1 MPTDDAGPSG
11 RSHSPHRSVLETP
24 ETTAPGAASVQY
36 PGPEY
41 VSDFRRAAHEAVD
54 WIADYLQDVR
64 KYPVLPDVKPGDL
77 VDALPPSAPDHGE
90 QLEQI
95 LRDFD
100 RQIIPAVTHWN
111 HPRFMAYFACTGS
124 TPAIIG
130 EMLSAAL
137 NTNGIHWK
145 TSPAVSE
152 LEQVTLAWL
161 RQWLDLPEEFFGV
174 IYDTASVSSM
184 HGIICARQMVDPEA
198 RENGSSPNHVVY
210 TSEQSHSSIE
220 KGAIAVGVGQ
230 KNVRKIPVDDGFR
243 MRPDALSAA
252 IEKDLAEG
260 KRPMCVVATLGTTS
274 TTSVD
279 PLSAI
284 VDIAERHKMWV
295 HVDAAYA
302 GSAAILPEHRH
313 ILNGIERAHSLVVNA
328 HKWMFTPIDL
338 SVFYTRRPDILKRAF
353 SLVPEYLEEK
363 VEPRTVSFM
372 DYGVPLGRRFRS
384 LKLWFVLRYFGREGI
399 SRMLRNHIRWAQE
412 FAAWVDSDSRFQ
424 RVAPAPFSVVCFR
437 LRGTDAQ
444 NHALLEKV
452 NASGRLYLS
461 HTALH
466 GQYVLRL
473 AIGNLGTTREDVVA
487 AWELLRE
494 CAREV

>member
-1 MPTDDAGPSG
+1 MSADHSSGSSPSA
-11 RSHSPHRSVLETP
+11 HRSVLETSDS
-24 ETTAPGAASVQY
+24 TVSAAPF
-36 PGPEY
+36 PGPQY
-41 VSDFRRAAHEAVD
+41 LADFRHAAHEAVN

-64 KYPVLPDVKPGDL
+64 RYSVLPDMKPGEL
-77 VDALPPSAPDHGE
+77 VDALPRSAPDEGE
-90 QLEQI
+90 SLEQI
-95 LRDFD
+95 LLDFD
-100 RQIIPAVTHWN
+100 TRIIPAVTHWN
-111 HPRFMAYFACTGS
+111 HPRFMAYFGCTGS

-130 EMLSAAL
+130 EMLAAAL

-152 LEQVTLAWL
+152 LEQVTLTWL
-161 RQWLDLPEEFFGV
+161 RQWLELPEDYFGV

-184 HGIICARQMVDPEA
+184 HGLICARQMADPEA
-198 RENGSSPNHVVY
+198 RENGSRPDHVVY

-220 KGAIAVGVGQ
+220 KGAIAIGIGQ
-230 KNVRKIPVDDGFR
+230 KNVRKIPVDDSFR
-243 MRPDALSAA
+243 MRPEALRAA
-252 IEKDLAEG
+252 IEKDLGEG
-260 KRPMCVVATLGTTS
+260 KRPMCVVATIGTTS

-284 VDIAERHKMWV
+284 VDIAERHKLWV

-302 GSAAILPEHRH
+302 GAAAILPEHRH

-328 HKWMFTPIDL
+328 HKWMLTPIDL
-338 SVFYTRRPDILKRAF
+338 SAFYTRRPDILKRAF

-363 VEPRTVSFM
+363 EEPRAVSFM

-384 LKLWFVLRYFGREGI
+384 LKFWFVMRYFGREGI
-399 SRMLRNHIRWAQE
+399 SRMLRNHIQWAQE

-437 LRGTDAQ
+437 LRGSDTQ
-444 NHALLEKV
+444 NQALLEKV
-452 NASGRLYLS
+452 NATGKLFLS

-466 GQYVLRL
+466 GEYVLRL

-487 AWELLRE
+487 AWEMLRE
-494 CAREV
+494 YAREV